1 MKYIKILLF
10 LVPLYTIYAEIYKPP
25 GYGTGSNVEG
35 NSFGLDMGIKSINED
50 YYVTISP
57 LFELPFFGFRI
68 GLQIPLEVLVYDK
81 EPLSAPKTP
90 SLRPGTFDDETDY
103 YKIFRYIT
111 YGTHLYYNPD
121 DLFNWSLYYG
131 IMNDGYIGHRTII
144 NRYISSYDPSVWS
157 PGLMA
162 SINNNWGGIEVFANN
177 VLRQEVR
184 GYRVFVRP
192 IGIFT
197 SIWNLAYEDSY
208 TKKQIAHSIQENKNP
223 KYNKNYLFQTAIP
236 NSGKGGRLQQHLLR
250 PLKEDLKEETVEF
263 REVFDPGTGEVK
275 IIPVPKEEVPQPNE
289 IQQTPSMPGTTST
302 PQNDA
307 IQERSSDSNQMIS
320 PKKPGFWNRWAIGY
334 TIVTDY
340 NAPLSL
346 EVDGSNNL
354 VIDPVTKLP
363 RADKV
368 ENLTITGV
376 DMEFRLSP
384 FPWMDLTPYID
395 INKFKHIENSRG
407 THIGINFEMQLS
419 RLIKWSIRP
428 EYREITSNYIPEYFD
443 SSYAIERTQYIQN
456 DQNNNI
462 TTPKL
467 AYLKSLPTDG
477 VVKKGYFLNSILEF
491 VSFLVIELSY
501 ENYDGPNNSKVF
513 TGFYVPN
520 IGGIFLNGYY
530 TKKNFDKF
538 SEAFDPKS
546 ENALL
551 AAEAGLSFF
560 GGFYLKYTIQRTW
573 TYDSQTNDYAPKD
586 ETIIGF
592 GFGSN
597 F

>member
-1 MKYIKILLF
+1 MKYIIKILLF
-10 LVPLYTIYAEIYKPP
+10 LSPLYTIYAEIYKPP
-25 GYGTGSNVEG
+25 GYGTNIEG
-35 NSFGLDMGIKSINED
+35 NSLGLDTGIKSINED
-50 YYVTISP
+50 YYVTITP
-57 LFELPFFGFRI
+57 IFELPFFVFRI

-90 SLRPGTFDDETDY
+90 SLRPGTYNDVTDY

-111 YGTHLYYNPD
+111 YGTHLYFNPD
-121 DLFNWSLYYG
+121 DAFNWSLHYG
-131 IMNDGYIGHRTII
+131 IMNDGYIGHRTIV

-162 SINNNWGGIEVFANN
+162 DINNNWGGIEVFANN
-177 VLRQEVR
+177 ALRKEVR

-192 IGIFT
+192 VGIFT
-197 SIWNLAYEDSY
+197 SVWNIAYEDSY
-208 TKKQIAHSIQENKNP
+208 TKSQLAYSIQENRDP

-236 NSGKGGRLQQHLLR
+236 NTGKGGRLQQHLLR
-250 PLKEDLKEETVEF
+250 PLKEDLKEEKVEF
-263 REVFDPGTGEVK
+263 REVFDPASGEVK
-275 IIPVPKEEVPQPNE
+275 IVPVPKEEIPEPNQIQPSPDTTTKTPTKTPNE
-289 IQQTPSMPGTTST
+289 VLQ
-302 PQNDA
+302 DRA
-307 IQERSSDSNQMIS
+307 SDSEGTKS
-320 PKKPGFWNRWAIGY
+320 PRKHGFWNRWAIGY
-334 TIVTDY
+334 TVITDY

-354 VIDPVTKLP
+354 VIDPQTKLP

-368 ENLTITGV
+368 ENLTVTGV

-384 FPWMDLTPYID
+384 FTWMDLTPYID

-419 RLIKWSIRP
+419 RLVKWSIRP

-443 SSYAIERTQYIQN
+443 STYAIERTQYIQN
-456 DQNNNI
+456 DQNNNLS
-462 TTPKL
+462 TTKL

-477 VVKKGYFLNSILEF
+477 VVKKGYFLNSLLEF

-530 TKKNFDKF
+530 IKKNFDKF
-538 SEAFDPKS
+538 KEAFITKS

-560 GGFYLKYTIQRTW
+560 GGFYIKYTIKRTW
-573 TYDSQTNDYAPKD
+573 TYDSQTNDYKPND
-586 ETIIGF
+586 EKTIGF
-592 GFGSN
+592 GYGSN